1 MLANSTLI
9 PGTAAGF
16 ILETERVDRRDCFP
30 ARPINF
36 YLGSVGVHD
45 VVLSEI
51 ISLVAMQVHV

>member
-1 MLANSTLI
+1 M
-9 PGTAAGF
+9 
-16 ILETERVDRRDCFP
+16 DRTDCFP
-30 ARPINF
+30 ARPINV